1 MLFVMTKK
9 IKLGFSTYAIQHCW
23 WGSQCNHIFQLS
35 SPPNSSLTKR
45 KTAFSY
51 CLSLNINFK
60 RKTDPQK
67 SKRSQIKNI
76 LDKNIEILFG
86 KLLWNVCSF
95 IVEVFVKKNFF
106 ECCGSNLE
114 MEQGTVVFTN
124 VAVVNLGSK
133 KLNHSNANESQTRGF
148 SFG

>member
-1 MLFVMTKK
+1 MTKVQEK
-9 IKLGFSTYAIQHCW
+9 GFSTYAIQHCW

-60 RKTDPQK
+60 RKPDPQK

-95 IVEVFVKKNFF
+95 IVEVFVKKILFLNVNWMTFVLLIWRWNTWVQ
-106 ECCGSNLE
+106 SN
-114 MEQGTVVFTN
+114 MVFTN
-124 VAVVNLGSK
+124 VAVVNLGPK
-133 KLNHSNANESQTRGF
+133 KLNNNNVN
-148 SFG
+148 